1 MAINIFLSRK
11 EWKGIGMQMISIV
24 VPVYN
29 AEKYL
34 KKSIESIL
42 NQTYPAWEMI
52 LVDNGS
58 EDNSFQ
64 ICKEY
69 AKQDERI
76 QVLRQYQNRGVSV
89 ARNLGL
95 ERVGGNYLTFLDAD
109 DWVDEDYLKR
119 LVDLQKETQADMLV
133 CQFQKVYDA
142 DREMVNE
149 GNRKAENFREKSRDE
164 IANTEVSNKKESIE
178 SLEYQRK
185 EYTRAEYLKQC
196 LLEGY
201 THCWGVLYKTSLL
214 EGIRFPAKM
223 SIGEDALFLID
234 AVLQAERIVVTDYP
248 GYKYYINEN
257 GAMMRKFTLSYM
269 DQITC
274 WQQAMEKL
282 EKEYPDLKDKLE
294 SILVVSTMLVVGKIA
309 QLEKEEQE
317 QYQKEREICH
327 NLVREHGRKGRVRKL
342 LPSGYPLK
350 VMLYDYLPNIYLKLY
365 KKWKQ

>member
-1 MAINIFLSRK
+1 
-11 EWKGIGMQMISIV
+11 MISIV

-58 EDNSFQ
+58 EDNSFR

-76 QVLRQYQNRGVSV
+76 QVLHQYQNRGVSV

-95 ERVGGNYLTFLDAD
+95 EKVSGNYLTFLDAD
-109 DWVDEDYLKR
+109 DWVDKDYLKR
-119 LVDLQKETQADMLV
+119 LLDLQKETGADMLV

-142 DREMVNE
+142 ERKQTENAEEEFTDSEKPSCEKQVTDREQDKPE
-149 GNRKAENFREKSRDE
+149 GK
-164 IANTEVSNKKESIE
+164 TEKESITN
-178 SLEYQRK
+178 YGIR
-185 EYTRAEYLKQC
+185 EYTRGEYLKQC

-201 THCWGVLYKTSLL
+201 THCWGVIYKASLL

-234 AVLQAERIVVTDYP
+234 AVLHAEKIVVTDYP

-282 EKEYPDLKDKLE
+282 EKGYPELKEKLE

-309 QLEKEEQE
+309 QLEKQEQE
-317 QYQKEREICH
+317 QYQKQQEMCH
-327 NLVREHGRKGRVRKL
+327 QLIRKYARKRKVRKL

-350 VMLYDYLPNIYLKLY
+350 
-365 KKWKQ
+365 